1 MERKKSIRKWIVPEA
16 PRPGQWKRWI
26 LARLLVFFVTF
37 SVLLLGGGLMFK
49 NRLIFHPSD
58 DLIDSPLF
66 YSIQV
71 EELWLELDDGTKL
84 RAWLAPAPPEQAGQ
98 ADSDETDDSRPPKAK
113 IALVLQGNSGNVS
126 MMSSRLAV
134 LHSLGLAA
142 LTVDYPGYGPNQGHP
157 SEAKVYQSAEAAWQW
172 AAQQGYR
179 PEDILIFGYSLGGGV
194 ASHLAEQHPPA
205 ALVLDSTF
213 TRLRDVPA
221 RQFPWLSPYF
231 YLVLRDAF
239 DTSARLERIKCPL
252 LILHSPGDKVVP
264 FALGRELFQTYQN
277 NYKDMAEGHGGHTD
291 FFLNQ
296 PLYQA
301 RISALLAVAW
311 PDEALPENDA
321 LK

>member
-1 MERKKSIRKWIVPEA
+1 M
-16 PRPGQWKRWI
+16 
-26 LARLLVFFVTF
+26 
-37 SVLLLGGGLMFK
+37 LLGGGLIFK

-66 YSIQV
+66 YSLQV

-84 RAWLAPAPPEQAGQ
+84 RAWLAPAPLNQASQ
-98 ADSDETDDSRPPKAK
+98 AAPDEAVTIETSPLVRDK

-134 LHSLGLAA
+134 LNSLGLAA

-172 AAQQGYR
+172 ATRQGYR

-221 RQFPWLSPYF
+221 WQFPWLSPYF
-231 YLVLRDAF
+231 YLILRDAF
-239 DTSARLERIKCPL
+239 DTRARLERIQCPL
-252 LILHSPGDKVVP
+252 LILHSPGDEVVP
-264 FALGRELFQTYQN
+264 FALGLGLYQTYQN

-301 RISALLAVAW
+301 RIAALLVVAW
-311 PDEALPENDA
+311 PDETPPENDA